1 MVTYDDYMAT
11 PDPWKKAELV
21 RGEVVMRRP
30 EAMAYGVAIT
40 NFLDIWLTYSGER
53 GDVDA
58 PVVPRGARARL
69 LPNIGVR
76 YQLPDDPDQVRA
88 LSVGVYTATQGTRTD
103 AYFAALRE
111 AYHAEQVLRLAAYL
125 IVESTSAAVL
135 GRRDAHYDAQ
145 RAIYFPH
152 QATTLLV
159 YIEEHSTA
167 IGPAF
172 LAPVVAYLTAYRAA
186 GTDAAG
192 RVDRV
197 SPAAPADLEAHA
209 QASYARAR
217 PGDSGEEHNA
227 FLEPWPDAFMPEPPT
242 LAIDNVYAADTAA
255 YTHQKVEDLRAA
267 GTRTVWLLYPLHP
280 SVTIVS
286 DARADASYGPGET
299 LPEPAGFPH
308 LVVPVTALFAL

>member
-1 MVTYDDYMAT
+1 MVTYDEYMAT

-30 EAMAYGVAIT
+30 EAMAYGLAIT

-58 PVVPRGARARL
+58 PVVRRGARARI

-88 LSVGVYTATQGTRTD
+88 LSLGVYTATQDARTD
-103 AYFAALRE
+103 AYFSALHE

-125 IVESTSAAVL
+125 MVESTLAEAL
-135 GRRDAHYDAQ
+135 GQRDAHYDSQ
-145 RAIYFPH
+145 RDIYFPH
-152 QATTLLV
+152 QATTLLAYV
-159 YIEEHSTA
+159 EEHNTA

-172 LAPVVAYLTAYRAA
+172 LARLVAYLTAYRAA
-186 GTDAAG
+186 GTDAG
-192 RVDRV
+192 RVGRV
-197 SPAAPADLEAHA
+197 SPVAPAGLDAHD
-209 QASYARAR
+209 QASYVRAS
-217 PGDSGEEHNA
+217 PGGPGEERNA
-227 FLEPWPDAFMPEPPT
+227 FLEPWPDAFMPEPPM
-242 LAIDNVYAADTAA
+242 LAIDNVFADDTAA

-267 GTRTVWLLYPLHP
+267 GTRTVWLLYPLRP

-286 DARADASYGPGET
+286 DAQPDASYGPGET

-308 LVVPVTALFAL
+308 LVVPVNTLFAF